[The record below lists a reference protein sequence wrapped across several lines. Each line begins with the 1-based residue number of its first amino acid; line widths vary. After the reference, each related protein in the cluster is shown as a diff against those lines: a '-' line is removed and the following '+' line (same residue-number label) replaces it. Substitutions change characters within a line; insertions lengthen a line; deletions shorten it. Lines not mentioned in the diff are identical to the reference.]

1 MRPTRQIADL
11 CRGVLARAVRVH
23 SVEVHAFVFL
33 SNHFHLLLTVPDAAR
48 LSAFMNFLNS
58 NLAREIGR
66 TVDWREKFWG
76 RRYQAIVVSAEP
88 AAQIERLVYLLRHG
102 CKENLVRS
110 PPDWPGASA
119 VPCMLSGERVK
130 GTWID
135 RTSLYRAARRKSG
148 GSSGTH
154 ESVESFELAPLPCW
168 RDLAPE
174 VRRSHVLEIVRTIE
188 SETGR
193 RILATGREPLGRKR
207 LERQNPHQAF
217 IRPPRRATPLVHAAS
232 RAMRD
237 AFRAEYRRFV
247 DAFARASAH
256 YRRASASGLAWLREG
271 FPAGS
276 FPPPGPFLPT
286 SSIAS

>member
-1 MRPTRQIADL
+1 MRPTRHIADL

-23 SVEVHAFVFL
+23 SVELHAFVFL
-33 SNHFHLLLTVPDAAR
+33 SNHFHLLLTVPDAAC

-110 PPDWPGASA
+110 PSDWPGASA
-119 VPCMLSGERVK
+119 VPSMLSGECVK

-154 ESVESFELAPLPCW
+154 ETVESFELTPLPCW

-174 VRRSHVLEIVRTIE
+174 VRRRHVLEIVRSIE

-193 RILATGREPLGRKR
+193 RALSTGREPLGRTR
-207 LERQNPHQAF
+207 LEGLNPHQASA
-217 IRPPRRATPLVHAAS
+217 RLSRRAAPLVHAAS
-232 RAMRD
+232 RAVRD

-247 DAFARASAH
+247 DAFARASAQF
-256 YRRASASGLAWLREG
+256 RRASGRQWLRTS

-286 SSIAS
+286 PSCTF